1 MRSGELLL
9 HHQKLEERVRA
20 LNGEIEHLVGR
31 LERDPELEQLVLELE
46 EARERL
52 QRVNLELREMERE
65 VEDHRAR
72 ARARESEL
80 MSGRVRNP
88 TELMQMSE
96 EVEHSKARL
105 RAEEDRELEV
115 MAGVEE
121 AEAEVAR
128 RSQAFEAAREAREA
142 ALPGERRRLEL
153 AQGELAAAERER
165 DETWQQVPTDYQAA
179 YRRLQPRLLN
189 PVAEVVGASCGAC
202 RVGLTAAEL
211 QQVRR
216 GEQLLHCQS
225 CNRLLVA
232 V

>member
-1 MRSGELLL
+1 MRAGELLL
-9 HHQKLEERVRA
+9 HHQRQEERVRA
-20 LNGEIEHLVGR
+20 LAGEIGHLQEQ
-31 LERDPELEQLVLELE
+31 LDRDPELERLTLELE

-52 QRVNLELREMERE
+52 QKVSAELREMERD
-65 VEDHRAR
+65 VEDHRSR
-72 ARARESEL
+72 ARAREAEL

-105 RAEEDRELEV
+105 RVEEDRELEV
-115 MAGVEE
+115 MAAAEE

-128 RSQAFEAAREAREA
+128 RTASLESARDARET
-142 ALPGERRRLEL
+142 ALPEVRSRLGA

-165 DETWQQVPTDYQAA
+165 DETWPQIPPDYRAA
-179 YRRLQPRLLN
+179 YARLKPRLPN
-189 PVAEVVGASCGAC
+189 PVAEVVGAQCGAC
-202 RVGLTAAEL
+202 HVALTAAEL

-216 GEQLLHCQS
+216 GEQLQHCQN